1 MMDSFIKEKNTRQP
15 KAVGHEAGVMPPPK
29 PIPVSEGERIAKNF
43 GYEQVFIFARRT
55 GENGIE
61 HLTTYGINKAH
72 CDIAAKIGNF
82 LKYKIM
88 NWKPENTTEH

>member
-1 MMDSFIKEKNTRQP
+1 MKKQKTKTANSGRLENF
-15 KAVGHEAGVMPPPK
+15 VMPPPK
-29 PIPVSEGERIAKNF
+29 PIPISEGERIAKKY

-61 HLTTYGINKAH
+61 HLTTYGSNKVH
-72 CDIAAKIGNF
+72 CGIAAKIGDF

-88 NWKPENTTEH
+88 NWKPENTTEHFTA